1 MKSKREQKESDVL
14 KEQNLELFAENQ
26 ELRVQLEHYKWQLEQ
41 TEKQEQEIR
50 LLHSRVRKL
59 KHDMR
64 NHIMVIAS
72 YLNGGEYTEARAYT
86 SEILDRLSAVQ
97 SYVETGNSLLNHILN
112 DKLEVARKNGIDVK
126 AQIDRVSF
134 ARLKSIDFSAIF
146 NNLLDNAIEACKK
159 EQTRE
164 MSVKVY
170 RKKGYDALSVRNR
183 ITESVLTG
191 NPKLVTTKQE
201 RDIHGLGILQVKEI
215 VDKNGG
221 MYDFYEDDGFFC
233 VNVFIPQ

>member
-1 MKSKREQKESDVL
+1 MKNKREQKESDVL
-14 KEQNLELFAENQ
+14 RQQNLELFAENQ

-64 NHIMVIAS
+64 NHILVIAS
-72 YLNGGEYTEARAYT
+72 YLNGGEYPEARAYT

-112 DKLEVARKNGIDVK
+112 EKLEVARKNGIDVK
-126 AQIDRVSF
+126 AEIGQVSF
-134 ARLKSIDFSAIF
+134 ARLQSIDFSAIF

-159 EQTRE
+159 EQTGE
-164 MSVKVY
+164 IVVKVY

-183 ITESVLTG
+183 ITESVLEG
-191 NPKLVTTKQE
+191 NPELVTTKQE
-201 RDIHGLGILQVKEI
+201 KAIHGLGVSQVKEI

-221 MYDFYEDDGFFC
+221 MYDFYEEDGYFC
-233 VNVFIPQ
+233 VNIFIPQ

>member
-1 MKSKREQKESDVL
+1 MKNKREPKELNVL
-14 KEQNLELFAENQ
+14 REQNLELFAENQ
-26 ELRVQLEHYKWQLEQ
+26 ELKVQLEHYKWQLEQ
-41 TEKQEQEIR
+41 TKKQEQEIR
-50 LLHSRVRKL
+50 QLHSRVRKL

-72 YLNGGEYTEARAYT
+72 YLNGGEYSEARAYT

-112 DKLEVARKNGIDVK
+112 EKLEIARKNGIDVK

-159 EQTRE
+159 EQARE
-164 MSVKVY
+164 MSIKVY
-170 RKKGYDALSVRNR
+170 HKKGYDALSVRNR
-183 ITESVLTG
+183 IKDSVLTG
-191 NPKLVTTKQE
+191 NPELVTTKQE
-201 RDIHGLGILQVKEI
+201 KDVHGLGISQVKEI
-215 VDKNGG
+215 VDRNGG
-221 MYDFYEDDGFFC
+221 MYDFYEEDGFFC

>member
-1 MKSKREQKESDVL
+1 MKNKREQKESDVL
-14 KEQNLELFAENQ
+14 RQQNLELFAENQ

-64 NHIMVIAS
+64 NHILVIAS
-72 YLNGGEYTEARAYT
+72 YLNGGEYPEARAYT

-112 DKLEVARKNGIDVK
+112 EKLEVARKNGIDVK
-126 AQIDRVSF
+126 AEIGQVSF
-134 ARLKSIDFSAIF
+134 ARLQSIDFSAIF

-159 EQTRE
+159 EQTGE
-164 MSVKVY
+164 MVVKVY

-183 ITESVLTG
+183 ITESVLEG
-191 NPKLVTTKQE
+191 NPELVSTKQE
-201 RDIHGLGILQVKEI
+201 KAIHGLGVLQVKEI

-221 MYDFYEDDGFFC
+221 MYDFYEEDGYFC
-233 VNVFIPQ
+233 VNIFIPQ

>member
-1 MKSKREQKESDVL
+1 MKSKRERKESDVL
-14 KEQNLELFAENQ
+14 REQNLELFAENQ
-26 ELRVQLEHYKWQLEQ
+26 ELRVQLEHYNWQQGQ

-64 NHIMVIAS
+64 NHILVIAS
-72 YLNGGEYTEARAYT
+72 YLNGGEYQEARAYT
-86 SEILDRLSAVQ
+86 SEILDHLSAVQ
-97 SYVETGNSLLNHILN
+97 SYVETGNPLLNHILN
-112 DKLEVARKNGIDVK
+112 EKLEVARKNGIDVK

-134 ARLKSIDFSAIF
+134 AGLKSIDFSAIL

-164 MSVKVY
+164 MFVKVY

-183 ITESVLTG
+183 ITESVLAG
-191 NPKLVTTKQE
+191 NPELVTTKQE
-201 RDIHGLGILQVKEI
+201 KDIHGLGVTQVKEI

-221 MYDFYEDDGFFC
+221 MYEFYEDDGFFC

>member
-1 MKSKREQKESDVL
+1 MKNKREQKESDVL
-14 KEQNLELFAENQ
+14 RRQNLELFAENQ

-64 NHIMVIAS
+64 NHILVIAS
-72 YLNGGEYTEARAYT
+72 YLNGGEYPEARAYT

-112 DKLEVARKNGIDVK
+112 EKLEVARKNGIDVK
-126 AQIDRVSF
+126 AEIGQVSF
-134 ARLKSIDFSAIF
+134 ARLQSIDFSAIF

-159 EQTRE
+159 EQTGE
-164 MSVKVY
+164 IFVKVY

-183 ITESVLTG
+183 ITESVLEG
-191 NPKLVTTKQE
+191 NPELVTTKQE
-201 RDIHGLGILQVKEI
+201 KAIHGLGVSQVKEI

-221 MYDFYEDDGFFC
+221 MYDFYEEDGYFC
-233 VNVFIPQ
+233 VNIFIPQ